1 MICRLNRKKNE
12 IHKLHLQLIS
22 AKSETDHLRAW
33 VRKHQRTEP
42 SVLDQLPRRL
52 GLTGRLSSQKEELQ
66 EQLRMQ
72 QKEVYSLQQELYHV
86 SRAYHVL
93 QEKVALRVCVEG

>member
-1 MICRLNRKKNE
+1 M
-12 IHKLHLQLIS
+12 
-22 AKSETDHLRAW
+22 
-33 VRKHQRTEP
+33 
-42 SVLDQLPRRL
+42 LDQLSRRL
-52 GLTGRLSSQKEELQ
+52 GLMDRLSSQKEELQ